1 MLRFVNTLIIFII
14 PIETS
19 QFKTPKQTFRT
30 ALSSMVKNQF
40 AKLTIKHD
48 QFHHSGNKYC

>member
-1 MLRFVNTLIIFII
+1 
-14 PIETS
+14 
-19 QFKTPKQTFRT
+19 
-30 ALSSMVKNQF
+30 MVKNQF